1 MIIFSAV
8 ITLMPVSWFPEHR
21 GKVIGFVMAGHGLSQ
36 TLFSPLQTLVV
47 NPDNISPVSVRE
59 VIIIIII
66 DINH

>member
-1 MIIFSAV
+1 
-8 ITLMPVSWFPEHR
+8 
-21 GKVIGFVMAGHGLSQ
+21 MAGHGLSQ

-66 DINH
+66 IDINQWYYGKILYRFFF